1 MRKNIKDWSEIKLV
15 VTDIDGTLVNSAYQ
29 LSDDFYAIF
38 DKLRAR
44 GLLFAVA
51 SGRQYFNLV
60 NRFESI
66 KEELIFI
73 AENGSYVVDQGEE
86 ILVQAIEHAIVKDL
100 IIEARTIA
108 DTYLVLCGKKKAY
121 VESTHAYFISKVNLY
136 YDKVE
141 FVEDLLQVEDDQFL
155 KIAICDLAGAEA
167 NSYRHFQQKSDI
179 LQVKLSGKIW
189 VDLSHKLVDKGRAIA
204 LLQNKYSISIEE
216 TMAFGDYL
224 NDLEMMQ
231 RAYFSYAMENAHPDI
246 KKAARIRAKSNDE
259 NGVLEVL
266 QQVLMRMN

>member
-1 MRKNIKDWSEIKLV
+1 MSEILKDWSKIKLV

-29 LSDDFYAIF
+29 LSNDFYTVF

-44 GLLFAVA
+44 GILFAVA
-51 SGRQYFNLV
+51 SGRQFFNLA
-60 NRFESI
+60 NRFEAI
-66 KEELIFI
+66 KKDLIFI

-86 ILVQAIEHAIVKDL
+86 ILVQAIEQSIAKELLV
-100 IIEARTIA
+100 EARTIA
-108 DTYLVLCGKKKAY
+108 DTYIVLCGKKKAY
-121 VESTHAYFISKVNLY
+121 VENSHPYFISKVKLY
-136 YDKVE
+136 YDE
-141 FVEDLLQVEDDQFL
+141 FELVEDLMQVEDDQFL

-167 NSYRHFQQKSDI
+167 NSYRHFQQKRDL
-179 LQVKLSGKIW
+179 LQVKVSGKIW
-189 VDLSHKLVDKGRAIA
+189 LDLSHKLADKGRAIA

-246 KKAARIRAKSNDE
+246 KKAARFRAKSNDE

-266 QQVLMRMN
+266 QQMLMTIN